1 MRPEAAAAKIERVST
16 RAWSR
21 HRTIGAAV
29 RAAKPGT
36 VVAVAPGTYRECL
49 VLDGSVTVMAENE
62 GGLVELI
69 AADGPAL
76 LVRAGTVTARGL
88 TIRGRVT
95 VTSGH
100 LNLRDSQVSDGAIEL
115 SGRAAA
121 RLTDCSVDG
130 TEDAAVR
137 VADGARLE
145 AERLRV
151 TGTGVTASGS
161 AVLTL
166 TDAVLTGTPG
176 VAVRLAGAASA
187 VLTGCD
193 IGGAGDAGIEVRDA
207 SVLRLVGS
215 QVHDVGGDG
224 VRVLGSVPGDREWWT
239 LVRAGRPDEHE
250 TAEPSDGAGV
260 VVRDCEIS
268 RTGSA
273 GLVTGGTSATLLV
286 GTTVTR
292 AGTAGVLA
300 AQESRL
306 AVRDST
312 VTDSVQTGLALRDEA
327 EVRWTGGA
335 LSTAAANGIFAV
347 GAGRLLMRDSAVTTC
362 GFTAVHLTGT
372 AAVTLL
378 GVTVEGTSELGVRAS
393 GASILHVRG
402 GRVER
407 AELGGIQID
416 DAADAVLRD
425 LTVAGCHT
433 GVRVD
438 TPHRPLV
445 RDCVI
450 RDIAQTGVEIA
461 AGAAPVIMRTTVRG
475 CGAAGIFIDV
485 DAEPILDGCEVA
497 EIGGSGV
504 AVWTGARPSV
514 RQLTVTDTKKN
525 GIYFGAGAHGSVDDS
540 TFSRTGYP
548 AVYIGDD
555 ADPAFDRCAV
565 RQADEDVSQGDRAAA
580 TFTDCHSSEVGA
592 ARWPAETAPA
602 AGAARPVGAARPA
615 GAVRP
620 AGATPVAGP
629 VPEMDAAGLQP
640 LLDQLDEL
648 IGLTRVKRDVGTMV
662 KLMHLV
668 KRRRDAGLAPP
679 PMSRHLVFA
688 GNPGTGKTTV
698 ARLYGQLLA
707 AMGMLASG
715 HLVEVDRGMLVGEY
729 VGHTAPKTQAAF
741 ERALGG
747 VLFIDEAYALVPE
760 GQGGDFGREAISTL
774 VKLMEDHRE
783 EVVVIVAGYP
793 DQMRHFIAANPGLS
807 SRFSRTLTFDDY
819 SEADLVRIVAKQA
832 KDHDYRLS
840 GGAQDRLAEFFATI
854 DRGEGFGNGR
864 YARKVFQEMTEQHAG
879 RIAALDDPTD
889 DQLSTLEAADLTD
902 VDFDVRG

>member
-1 MRPEAAAAKIERVST
+1 MRPEVVAAKVERVSN

-49 VLDGSVTVMAENE
+49 VLDGTITVVAENE

-88 TIRGRVT
+88 TIRGGVA

-100 LNLRDSQVSDGAIEL
+100 LNLEDSRIGAGSVQL
-115 SGRAAA
+115 SGRSTA
-121 RLTDCSVDG
+121 RMTGCSV
-130 TEDAAVR
+130 EDAEVWAVS
-137 VADGARLE
+137 VTDGAKLD
-145 AERLRV
+145 ADRLRV
-151 TGTGVTASGS
+151 TGAGVAVTGS

-176 VAVRLAGAASA
+176 VAIRLEGTASA

-207 SVLRLVGS
+207 GVLRLVSS

-224 VRVLGSVPGDREWWT
+224 VRVLGSATGDRKWWPP
-239 LVRAGRPDEHE
+239 VRPGRTDDHDV
-250 TAEPSDGAGV
+250 AEPSDGAGV

-268 RTGSA
+268 RTGAA
-273 GLVTGGTSATLLV
+273 GLVTGGTSGTLLV
-286 GTTVTR
+286 NTKVDR

-306 AVRDST
+306 VVRDST
-312 VTDSVQTGLALRDEA
+312 VTDSVQTGLALRDDA

-335 LSTAAANGIFAV
+335 LTTAAANGVFAV
-347 GAGRLLMRDSAVTTC
+347 GASRLLMRDTAVTAC

-378 GVTVEGTSELGVRAS
+378 GVTVEGTAELGVRAS
-393 GASILHVRG
+393 GAAILHVRG
-402 GRVER
+402 GRIER
-407 AELGGIQID
+407 AELGGVQID

-425 LTVAGCHT
+425 LTVAGCRT

-445 RDCVI
+445 QDCVI
-450 RDIAQTGVEIA
+450 RDIAQTGVEVA
-461 AGAAPVIMRTTVRG
+461 PGAAPAIVRTTVRG
-475 CGAAGIFIDV
+475 CGAAGIFVDV
-485 DAEPILDGCEVA
+485 DAEPVLDDCAVT

-504 AVWTGARPSV
+504 AVWTGARPV
-514 RQLTVTDTKKN
+514 FRRLTVADTKKN
-525 GIYFGAGAHGSVDDS
+525 GIYFGPGAHGTVDDS
-540 TFSRTGYP
+540 EFSRTGYP

-555 ADPAFDRCAV
+555 ADPVFRRCTV
-565 RQADEDVSQGDRAAA
+565 RETDEDVSQSGRASA
-580 TFTDCHSSEVGA
+580 TFSECHSAKVGS
-592 ARWPAETAPA
+592 ARWPAAKPDAPGTVATSGTPAAPAAVAGKA
-602 AGAARPVGAARPA
+602 AGAAVSI
-615 GAVRP
+615 
-620 AGATPVAGP
+620 
-629 VPEMDAAGLQP
+629 ELQP

-648 IGLTRVKRDVGTMV
+648 IGLVRVKQDVGTMV

-707 AMGMLASG
+707 AMGMLTSG

-760 GQGGDFGREAISTL
+760 GQGNDFGSEAISTL

-783 EVVVIVAGYP
+783 EIVVIVAGYP

-819 SEADLVRIVAKQA
+819 SETDLARIVAKQA
-832 KDHDYRLS
+832 NDHDYRLS
-840 GGAQDRLAEFFATI
+840 EGAQERLTEFFATI

-879 RIAALDDPTD
+879 RISALDSPTD

>member
-1 MRPEAAAAKIERVST
+1 MRPEVAAAKIERVST

-36 VVAVAPGTYRECL
+36 VVAVAAGTYRECL
-49 VLDGSVTVMAENE
+49 VLDGTVTVMAENAD
-62 GGLVELI
+62 GLVELV
-69 AADGPAL
+69 AAEGPAL
-76 LVRAGTVTARGL
+76 MVRAGTVTARGL
-88 TIRGRVT
+88 TIRGDVT

-100 LNLRDSQVSDGAIEL
+100 LNLEDSRVAAGSVQL
-115 SGRAAA
+115 TGRATA
-121 RLTDCSVDG
+121 RLTGCSVDG
-130 TEDAAVR
+130 AEDVAVG
-137 VADGARLE
+137 VADGARLD

-151 TGTGVTASGS
+151 TGAAVAATGS

-166 TDAVLTGTPG
+166 TDAVLTDTPG
-176 VAVRLAGAASA
+176 VAVRLAGTASA

-193 IGGAGDAGIEVRDA
+193 IGGAADAGIEVRDA
-207 SVLRLVGS
+207 SVLRLSGS

-224 VRVLGSVPGDREWWT
+224 VRVLGNLPGDRAWWAS
-239 LVRAGRPDEHE
+239 VRPGRADDHE
-250 TAEPSDGAGV
+250 IAEPPEGTGV
-260 VVRDCEIS
+260 VVRNCEIS
-268 RTGSA
+268 RTGAA
-273 GLVTGGTSATLLV
+273 GLVTGGTSGALLV
-286 GTTVTR
+286 DTTVNR
-292 AGTAGVLA
+292 AGTSGVLA
-300 AQESRL
+300 TQHSRL
-306 AVRDST
+306 GVRNST
-312 VTDSVQTGLALRDEA
+312 VTDSVQTGLALLDDA

-335 LSTAAANGIFAV
+335 LSTAAANGVFAV
-347 GAGRLLMRDSAVTTC
+347 GASRLLMRDSAVTNC
-362 GFTAVHLTGT
+362 GFTAVHLTGA

-378 GVTVEGTSELGVRAS
+378 DVTVEGTSELGVRAS
-393 GASILHVRG
+393 GAAILHVRG

-416 DAADAVLRD
+416 ETADAQLRG
-425 LTVAGCHT
+425 LTVARCHT

-438 TPHRPLV
+438 TPHRPLLQ
-445 RDCVI
+445 DCVI

-461 AGAAPVIMRTTVRG
+461 AGAAPAITRTAVRG

-485 DAEPILDGCEVA
+485 DAEPMLDDCEVA
-497 EIGGSGV
+497 EIGGSGI

-514 RQLTVTDTKKN
+514 RRLTVTDTKKN
-525 GIYFGAGAHGSVDDS
+525 GIYFGAGAHGTIVDS

-548 AVYIGDD
+548 AIYIGDD
-555 ADPAFDRCAV
+555 ADPAFHRCAV
-565 RQADEDVSQGDRAAA
+565 RETDEDVSQGDRASA
-580 TFTDCHSSEVGA
+580 TFTECHSSGVGA
-592 ARWPAETAPA
+592 ARWPSVAVPA
-602 AGAARPVGAARPA
+602 AGAAPA
-615 GAVRP
+615 TV
-620 AGATPVAGP
+620 ATS
-629 VPEMDAAGLQP
+629 AAGIALQPDTVELQP

-648 IGLTRVKRDVGTMV
+648 IGLTRVKQDVGTMV

-668 KRRRDAGLAPP
+668 KRRREAGLAPP

-707 AMGMLASG
+707 ALGMLSSG

-760 GQGGDFGREAISTL
+760 GQGSDFGREAISTL

-793 DQMRHFIAANPGLS
+793 DLMRHFIAANPGLS

-819 SEADLVRIVAKQA
+819 SEADMARIVAKQA

-840 GGAQDRLAEFFATI
+840 DGAQDRLAEFFATI

-864 YARKVFQEMTEQHAG
+864 YARKVFQAMTEQHAG
-879 RIAALDDPTD
+879 RISALDDPSD
-889 DQLSTLEAADLTD
+889 EQLSTLEAADLTD